1 MVLFRC
7 PVWRALL
14 VGAALV
20 TTQTAP
26 VALRAEEPA
35 GTFATLFNGKDLTGW
50 QGDLNGY
57 EVVDGEIR
65 CKKGAGGGL
74 LTTREF
80 ADCVLVFEF
89 RLTPGANNGLAIRAP
104 TSGDPAFEGME
115 LQILDDGHP
124 KYADI
129 HPWQTHGS
137 IYGVVAAAR
146 DCLKPAG
153 EWNTE
158 EVTVQG
164 SKVKV
169 VVNGKTIVDTDIG
182 PYRDGKATPDGKPHP
197 GLARTQGRIGFLG
210 HGDEVHFRNVRIRE
224 LAPAKQ
230 P

>member
-7 PVWRALL
+7 PISHVLL
-14 VGAALV
+14 SVAAVITLQAV
-20 TTQTAP
+20 PAAT
-26 VALRAEEPA
+26 RAEEPA
-35 GTFATLFNGKDLTGW
+35 GTFTSLFNGKDLTGW
-50 QGDLNGY
+50 QGDLAGY
-57 EVVDGEIR
+57 EVVDGELR

-74 LTTREF
+74 LTTKEF
-80 ADCVLVFEF
+80 ADCMLAFEF

-104 TSGDPAFEGME
+104 TTGDPAFEAME

-124 KYADI
+124 KYADLQ
-129 HPWQTHGS
+129 PWQTHGS

-164 SKVKV
+164 TKVKV
-169 VVNGKTIVDTDIG
+169 VVNGKTIVDADIA
-182 PYRDGKATPDGKPHP
+182 PFRDGKATPDGRPHP

-224 LAPAKQ
+224 LVAAKL

>member
-1 MVLFRC
+1 MVLLR
-7 PVWRALL
+7 PTVWHALL
-14 VGAALV
+14 IGTAVVSLQA
-20 TTQTAP
+20 AP
-26 VALRAEEPA
+26 VATRAEEPA
-35 GTFATLFNGKDLTGW
+35 GTFSPLFNGKDLTGW
-50 QGDLNGY
+50 QGDLAGY

-80 ADCVLVFEF
+80 ADCVLAFEF

-104 TSGDPAFEGME
+104 TTGDPAFEAIE

-124 KYADI
+124 KYADLQ
-129 HPWQTHGS
+129 PWQTHGS

-158 EVTVQG
+158 EVTVAG
-164 SKVKV
+164 SQVKV
-169 VVNGKTIVDTDIG
+169 VVNDKTIVDADIA
-182 PYRDGKATPDGKPHP
+182 PYRDGKATPDGRPHP

>member
-1 MVLFRC
+1 MVLFRSL
-7 PVWRALL
+7 VWHVLL
-14 VGAALV
+14 VA
-20 TTQTAP
+20 TAIVMLQAVP
-26 VALRAEEPA
+26 VAPRAEEPA
-35 GTFATLFNGKDLTGW
+35 GTFTPLFNGKDLTGW

-80 ADCVLVFEF
+80 ADCVLAFDF
-89 RLTPGANNGLAIRAP
+89 RLTPGANNGLAIRSP
-104 TSGDPAFEGME
+104 TTGDPAFEGME

-124 KYADI
+124 KYADLQ
-129 HPWQTHGS
+129 PWQTHGS

-158 EVTVQG
+158 EVTVVG
-164 SKVKV
+164 SNVKV
-169 VVNGKTIVDTDIG
+169 VVNGKTIVDADIA

>member
-1 MVLFRC
+1 MILSRSRIWCAV
-7 PVWRALL
+7 L
-14 VGAALV
+14 VGTAGIAIQSMPAA
-20 TTQTAP
+20 T
-26 VALRAEEPA
+26 RAEEPA
-35 GTFATLFNGKDLTGW
+35 GTFTTLFNGKDLTGW
-50 QGDLNGY
+50 QGDLTGY
-57 EVVDGEIR
+57 EVVDGELR

-74 LTTREF
+74 LTTKEF
-80 ADCVLVFEF
+80 ADCVLTFEF

-104 TSGDPAFEGME
+104 TTGDPAFEGME

-124 KYADI
+124 KYADLQ
-129 HPWQTHGS
+129 PWQTHGS

-158 EVTVQG
+158 EVTVRG
-164 SKVKV
+164 TKVKV
-169 VVNGKTIVDTDIG
+169 VVNGKAIVDADIG
-182 PYRDGKATPDGKPHP
+182 PYRDGKATPDGRPHP

-224 LAPAKQ
+224 LAAAKQ